1 MESFFYRQRCK
12 NTNCNFY
19 QDFTIPLNSY
29 DGKGKCILNVIEQ
42 KIYSFNCRKCWMITV
57 VNFEKIAIEN
67 CVILLKEK
75 QKKILEARTKFQE
88 ERAKMEKRMK
98 QAKAI
103 IKMIF

>member
-1 MESFFYRQRCK
+1 
-12 NTNCNFY
+12 
-19 QDFTIPLNSY
+19 
-29 DGKGKCILNVIEQ
+29 
-42 KIYSFNCRKCWMITV
+42 MITV

-88 ERAKMEKRMK
+88 ERARMEKRMK

-103 IKMIF
+103 IKMIFQYIRIVYTLFVKIIIKNLMFLYI

>member
-1 MESFFYRQRCK
+1 
-12 NTNCNFY
+12 
-19 QDFTIPLNSY
+19 
-29 DGKGKCILNVIEQ
+29 
-42 KIYSFNCRKCWMITV
+42 MITV

-88 ERAKMEKRMK
+88 ERAMMEKRMK

>member
-1 MESFFYRQRCK
+1 
-12 NTNCNFY
+12 
-19 QDFTIPLNSY
+19 
-29 DGKGKCILNVIEQ
+29 
-42 KIYSFNCRKCWMITV
+42 MITV
-57 VNFEKIAIEN
+57 VNFEKTAIEN

-88 ERAKMEKRMK
+88 ERARMEKRMK

>member
-1 MESFFYRQRCK
+1 
-12 NTNCNFY
+12 
-19 QDFTIPLNSY
+19 
-29 DGKGKCILNVIEQ
+29 
-42 KIYSFNCRKCWMITV
+42 MITV

-88 ERAKMEKRMK
+88 ERARMEKRMK

-103 IKMIF
+103 IKMIFQYIRILYTLFVKIIIKNLMFLYI

>member
-1 MESFFYRQRCK
+1 
-12 NTNCNFY
+12 
-19 QDFTIPLNSY
+19 
-29 DGKGKCILNVIEQ
+29 
-42 KIYSFNCRKCWMITV
+42 MITV

-88 ERAKMEKRMK
+88 ERARMEKRMK

-103 IKMIF
+103 IKMIFQYIRIVYTLFVNIIIKNLMFLYI

>member
-1 MESFFYRQRCK
+1 
-12 NTNCNFY
+12 
-19 QDFTIPLNSY
+19 
-29 DGKGKCILNVIEQ
+29 
-42 KIYSFNCRKCWMITV
+42 MITV

-88 ERAKMEKRMK
+88 ERAMMEKRMK

-103 IKMIF
+103 IKMIFQYIRIYTLFVKIIIKNLMFLYI

>member
-1 MESFFYRQRCK
+1 
-12 NTNCNFY
+12 
-19 QDFTIPLNSY
+19 
-29 DGKGKCILNVIEQ
+29 
-42 KIYSFNCRKCWMITV
+42 MITV

-88 ERAKMEKRMK
+88 ERAMMEKRMK

-103 IKMIF
+103 IKMIFQYIRIVYTLFVKIIIKNLMFLYI